1 MLNTFIKNRGATK
14 TIIHN
19 NNKNKVNEI
28 KWDADYDGDVA
39 NISLDL
45 TNNGNVNHLNL
56 KLDNDDLANIL
67 NISSVKTPIHRR
79 LAKDFK
85 KVHFHKDPS
94 MYNIYL
100 DDFRSPAL
108 QPIQKHHI
116 IMDKSPTL
124 EQLAI
129 NMGEEEPT
137 IFTDKILKKIKP
149 NTHISS
155 PLPNEELIIPLTIDE
170 KDTISPFIFTGNT
183 KRRIRPKTHKVYHI
197 YNNNNTGKRLHRT
210 RNRRRFRNKTYRK
223 DFYKYI

>member
-1 MLNTFIKNRGATK
+1 MLNTFIKNRGTTK

-28 KWDADYDGDVA
+28 KWDADYDGEVA

-67 NISSVKTPIHRR
+67 NIHSVKMPIHKR
-79 LAKDFK
+79 LANDFK
-85 KVHFHKDPS
+85 KVRFRKDPR

-108 QPIQKHHI
+108 MPLQKESD
-116 IMDKSPTL
+116 IMD
-124 EQLAI
+124 
-129 NMGEEEPT
+129 EEEPSLGQLMSAYQPS
-137 IFTDKILKKIKP
+137 INIADDDLLEKLKP

-155 PLPNEELIIPLTIDE
+155 PVSNEELIIPLTIHD
-170 KDTISPFIFTGNT
+170 KDTESPFIFTGDT
-183 KRRIRPKTHKVYHI
+183 KHRIKPKTHKVYHL
-197 YNNNNTGKRLHRT
+197 YNRGNTAKGLYKT
-210 RNRRRFRNKTYRK
+210 RNRRRFRHKTQRK
-223 DFYKYI
+223 GQRFKY